1 VDDVDLSRL
10 PLGEMGWAALVAYAA
25 ASDDRIERYFLEVK
39 SDVDLN
45 TKAGRAKVAK
55 FILGAANRDPGQ
67 VARRFGGHAVMLLGV
82 GSGTTHGIAAF
93 EAQDLARD
101 VARWVGVDGPTWDFE
116 RIRAGQ
122 LDVIAVVVDPP
133 TGDVWTCRADG
144 DGLANGDIY
153 VRADGNTRKATGDEV
168 RAMVS
173 RARSSS
179 PMVDVEIE
187 MLGEVNALGVDLDFL
202 GQWIDWREV
211 NYRMQAEPKPDS
223 GSAAH
228 GLAAF
233 MALNMTHDTRS
244 VAEFLAEVSAWHEKA
259 VAAPVDGIVS
269 TAGRLFAG
277 VRVRIK
283 NRTKTFLHDVRLD
296 IGINDSVRATDW
308 LDPERAE
315 PIDLFPDSP
324 IDMGMKDLSQSIA
337 LAGIAARSATFPR
350 SRHGI
355 LDIRRGEPAKLVMMM
370 DSLRPQE
377 EFVSDDDEVVLVMVD
392 DADPG
397 SAVTGS
403 WRMTAGEV
411 NDVYEGEFSIPVRYR
426 DWREPIRELLTDEGP
441 GDPSVFA
448 DGPLDL

>member
-1 VDDVDLSRL
+1 M
-10 PLGEMGWAALVAYAA
+10 GEMGWAALVAYAA

-116 RIRAGQ
+116 RIRAGSQ

-179 PMVDVEIE
+179 PTVDVEIE

-211 NYRMQAEPKPDS
+211 NYRKQAEPKQAS

-233 MALNMTHDTRS
+233 VALNMTRDTRS

-277 VRVRIK
+277 VRIRIK

-308 LDPERAE
+308 LDPERGE

-337 LAGIAARSATFPR
+337 LAGVAARSATFPR

-403 WRMTAGEV
+403 WRMTAGDV

-441 GDPSVFA
+441 GDPSVLA

>member
-1 VDDVDLSRL
+1 M
-10 PLGEMGWAALVAYAA
+10 GEMSWAALVAYAA

-116 RIRAGQ
+116 RIRAGSQ

-179 PMVDVEIE
+179 PTVDVEIE

-211 NYRMQAEPKPDS
+211 NYRKQAEPKQAS

-233 MALNMTHDTRS
+233 VALDMTRDTRS

-277 VRVRIK
+277 VRIRIR

-308 LDPERAE
+308 LDPERGE

-337 LAGIAARSATFPR
+337 LAGVAARSATFPR

-397 SAVTGS
+397 AAVTGS
-403 WRMTAGEV
+403 WRLTAGAV
-411 NDVYEGEFSIPVRYR
+411 NDVYEGEFSVPVRYR

>member
-1 VDDVDLSRL
+1 M
-10 PLGEMGWAALVAYAA
+10 GEMSWAALVAYAA

-116 RIRAGQ
+116 RIRAGSQ

-179 PMVDVEIE
+179 PTVDVEIE

-211 NYRMQAEPKPDS
+211 NYRKQAEPKQAS

-233 MALNMTHDTRS
+233 VALDMTRDTRS

-277 VRVRIK
+277 VRIRIK

-308 LDPERAE
+308 LDPERGE

-337 LAGIAARSATFPR
+337 LAGVAARSATFPR

-397 SAVTGS
+397 AAVTGS
-403 WRMTAGEV
+403 WRLTAGAV

-441 GDPSVFA
+441 GDPSVFT
-448 DGPLDL
+448 DGPLDR